1 MDAIK
6 KKMMSLASETA
17 QAEARAKSFEEE
29 AIAATTLADKT
40 EEQGSVNSKYL
51 VSCLHGYNVLIA
63 CIICV
68 FSYFF
73 LLFTKTEQSFFKQV
87 RNLQKKLQALEGRY
101 DTCTE
106 DLFNVTNKLEEKEKI
121 FASAE
126 GDVAN
131 LARR

>member
-40 EEQGSVNSKYL
+40 EEQGSVSKYL
-51 VSCLHGYNVLIA
+51 ISCLQDYLVLMA
-63 CIICV
+63 CM

-73 LLFTKTEQSFFKQV
+73 LRFYHGV
-87 RNLQKKLQALEGRY
+87 RPRPPTTSLPRRRPKSVHSPNGSRDIPLLLLKLQ
-101 DTCTE
+101 TTE
-106 DLFNVTNKLEEKEKI
+106 KRERFWLRERNAAAAGVE
-121 FASAE
+121 
-126 GDVAN
+126 
-131 LARR
+131 